1 MASITNKKCFL
12 VTEWSCI
19 LKLLPYVGAT
29 AKPNY
34 TPLHKGLKQE
44 NSSDKKVNVLVPLEF
59 QIQFRIPLSTEYIL
73 HLRESSIFHLSHEQK
88 KNLVVQKQK
97 NSTWRSHLEAL
108 DSFVGS
114 LDLGLYFCCNGWRT
128 INFVKLFWVVV
139 LSSIFEDEGSSSFLL
154 YIKKFFGG
162 GSRFALLAI
171 NKNQPHHRK
180 IFWTISKSTFSLGM
194 GSKYVFVKSQL
205 SKSRS
210 QSGNRISLDF
220 C

>member
-1 MASITNKKCFL
+1 M
-12 VTEWSCI
+12 
-19 LKLLPYVGAT
+19 
-29 AKPNY
+29 
-34 TPLHKGLKQE
+34 
-44 NSSDKKVNVLVPLEF
+44 LVPLEF
-59 QIQFRIPLSTEYIL
+59 QIQFRIPLSTEYMM

-88 KNLVVQKQK
+88 KNLAQEQK
-97 NSTWRSHLEAL
+97 NSTWKSHLEAL

-114 LDLGLYFCCNGWRT
+114 LHLGLYFCCNGWRT
-128 INFVKLFWVVV
+128 TNFVKLFWVVV
-139 LSSIFEDEGSSSFLL
+139 FSSIFEDEGSSFL
-154 YIKKFFGG
+154 YIKKFFGV

-180 IFWTISKSTFSLGM
+180 IFWTISKSTFSSGM